1 MQVTECLFDI
11 VMMDTSIAKIKS
23 TGNKSKSPY
32 KNLKYDFSYY
42 GIENIVRRSGNK
54 YWIMKGTP
62 YFSYK
67 DSTPRIVFL
76 FKTKN

>member
-54 YWIMKGTP
+54 Y
-62 YFSYK
+62 
-67 DSTPRIVFL
+67 
-76 FKTKN
+76 